1 MESKTIKIVPET
13 LEDITAEWCEKILH
27 EGGTISKETKVCKY
41 LCICNVAILRACHN
55 FFFVKL
61 QQH

>member
-27 EGGTISKETKVCKY
+27 EGGTISKETKVCIVLK
-41 LCICNVAILRACHN
+41 VG
-55 FFFVKL
+55 KL
-61 QQH
+61 DLKIS

>member
-27 EGGTISKETKVCKY
+27 EGGTISKETKVCTY
-41 LCICNVAILRACHN
+41 A
-55 FFFVKL
+55 FVMY
-61 QQH
+61 QF